1 MAIFPTRDEIERR
14 AYEIYLRRGSRDGS
28 DLEDWLVAE
37 KELFQEYSIS
47 AQKRASA
54 LIAERT
60 RFSASDSPRGRAKH
74 SN

>member
-14 AYEIYLRRGSRDGS
+14 AYEIYMRRGSRDGS

-54 LIAERT
+54 LVAGRT
-60 RFSASDSPRGRAKH
+60 RSAAPDSHGGTRH